1 MSTVRQMQPF
11 GRSRN
16 ANVIPCVQ
24 RSLWVYG
31 YDGFGQRQRRI
42 SMGKKKSGNTTV
54 VAVEAVG
61 RATTEIPVEISTRFL
76 EHFSE
81 QLYSSPQKAFEELIS
96 NGWDAGADYVE
107 IRIPADL
114 SAADATM
121 AVLDNGSSMDEQGL
135 RDLWHIA
142 FSPKR
147 DRPEQHGRRVVGK
160 FGIGKLATYVLA
172 SRLTYICKAADGIIR
187 RVTMDYG
194 QVDRTAAADK
204 LISELTLDL
213 YEVRESELETA
224 IGSVAYGPDLL
235 KIIAE
240 GVQLDPGAAVADDDF
255 GAPASI
261 LKRQNRGTWTLV
273 ILSGL
278 KPTGRELKVG
288 VLRRMLEAALPLS
301 SEMVIRINGEAL
313 NSTKLAAGVAREWSI
328 GPDLKLDELNLDN
341 ADESDDVAA
350 ATTSTQADSTVKV
363 ISGLSPHP
371 YIDLPGIGRVTGRI
385 RLYDEK
391 ISGGKAEDRGV
402 SNGFFVN
409 VLGRVV
415 NQSDPSFGAENLSHA
430 AWARFRMTVR
440 ADGLNPYLNTNRE
453 QFREQRALHIFRAF
467 LRKAFNIARSAYD
480 SDSNAEMPDGGDV
493 LVRSLGVV
501 SLAPLRSAV
510 SEALRTQPPI
520 PGLFDET
527 GISDREQKREDW
539 RKNTADHIQ
548 NALGK
553 VKYERSDDDS
563 FVRFRIQDSTIV
575 VNRDHPFVAEHTRTK
590 AEKELV
596 RTIAMVNLLT
606 DVYALESGID
616 PAKVESM
623 RDYRDQLMRFR
634 ALQRRQSGTH
644 IAKLLLGTQHKSGAS
659 KELETVVADALRYLG
674 FSVKEL
680 AKPGQPEGIA
690 SAYAFSAPQ
699 QPEPT
704 DEEPEPPLY
713 KFTYDAKS
721 SKHLTAKT
729 GNISLDGVQEHRK
742 RYGAQYALVV
752 APGFE
757 EGALTVRCE
766 QVGVTPMRA
775 ADLGKLLEYTVTYGA
790 ISLDVL
796 EAMFKLRDPK
806 AVTAWVEALEGKLK
820 SKRKLTIDVFLKALE
835 HLRGKVPDALQAS
848 LVSYTCRSQLGVPT
862 VRDEDVI
869 RLVRGL
875 QILIPDLVGLD
886 DNERIIVNA
895 SAERVAAAVEKQL
908 DNLHAEVEADSVLG
922 DA

>member
-1 MSTVRQMQPF
+1 MSQQV
-11 GRSRN
+11 S
-16 ANVIPCVQ
+16 
-24 RSLWVYG
+24 
-31 YDGFGQRQRRI
+31 
-42 SMGKKKSGNTTV
+42 GKPTG
-54 VAVEAVG
+54 VAVETVG
-61 RATTEIPVEISTRFL
+61 HITTEIPVEISTRFL

-96 NGWDAGADYVE
+96 NGWDAGADYVD

-114 SAADATM
+114 SAPSATM

-147 DRPEQHGRRVVGK
+147 DHPEQHGRRLVGK

-172 SRLTYICKAADGIIR
+172 SRLTYVCKAADGVIR

-194 QVDRTAAADK
+194 QVDQTAAADK
-204 LISELTLDL
+204 LISELSLDL
-213 YEVRESELETA
+213 YEVEESELEAA
-224 IGSVAYGPDLL
+224 IGTVVGGSELL
-235 KIIAE
+235 RIIAE
-240 GVQLDPGAAVADDDF
+240 GVQVGSATAAADDNF
-255 GAPASI
+255 GAPASV
-261 LKRQNRGTWTLV
+261 LKRLSTGTWTLV

-313 NSTKLAAGVAREWSI
+313 SSTKLTASIAREWTI
-328 GPDLKLDELNLDN
+328 GPDLKLDELNLDD
-341 ADESDDVAA
+341 AEEPEGSV
-350 ATTSTQADSTVKV
+350 TVSTSIDSERKVKV
-363 ISGLSPHP
+363 TSGVSPYP
-371 YIDLPGIGRVTGRI
+371 YLELPGIGRVTGRI

-391 ISGGKAEDRGV
+391 ISGGKAEDRGA

-453 QFREQRALHIFRAF
+453 QFRDQRALHVFRAF

-480 SDSNAEMPDGGDV
+480 SDSNAEMPDGGDI

-510 SEALRTQPPI
+510 SEALRTQSPI
-520 PGLFDET
+520 PGLFDDT
-527 GISDREQKREDW
+527 GIADREQKREDW

-548 NALGK
+548 NALGR
-553 VKYERSDDDS
+553 VKYEKSDDDS

-606 DVYALESGID
+606 DVYALEIGID
-616 PAKVESM
+616 PAKVEGM

-634 ALQRRQSGTH
+634 ALQRRQSGTY
-644 IAKLLLGTQHKSGAS
+644 IAKLLLATQHKSDAS
-659 KELETVVADALRYLG
+659 KELEAVVGDALRYLG
-674 FSVKEL
+674 FAVKEL
-680 AKPGQPEGIA
+680 AKSGEPEGVA

-699 QPEPT
+699 QPAPT
-704 DEEPEPPLY
+704 ELEPEPPLY

-721 SKHLTAKT
+721 SKHASAKT

-757 EGALTVRCE
+757 EGAISVRCE

-775 ADLGKLLEYTVTYGA
+775 ADLGKLLEYTVIYGA
-790 ISLDVL
+790 IPLDAL

-806 AVTAWVEALEGKLK
+806 AVTAWVDAQEESLK

-848 LVSYTCRSQLGVPT
+848 LVSFTCRTQLGVPT

-875 QILIPDLVGLD
+875 QILVPDLVGLD

-895 SAERVAAAVEKQL
+895 SAERVAAAVAKQL
-908 DNLHAEVEADSVLG
+908 DNLHAEVDIDDLLG

>member
-1 MSTVRQMQPF
+1 MSAQPT
-11 GRSRN
+11 STS
-16 ANVIPCVQ
+16 A
-24 RSLWVYG
+24 
-31 YDGFGQRQRRI
+31 
-42 SMGKKKSGNTTV
+42 
-54 VAVEAVG
+54 VAAEAVG
-61 RATTEIPVEISTRFL
+61 HIKTTIPVEISTRFL

-81 QLYSSPQKAFEELIS
+81 QLYSSPQKSFEELIS
-96 NGWDAGADYVE
+96 NGWDAGADLVD

-114 SAADATM
+114 SAPDATM
-121 AVLDNGSSMDEQGL
+121 AVLDNGASMDEQGL

-147 DRPEQHGRRVVGK
+147 DHPEQHGRRVVGK

-172 SRLTYICKAADGIIR
+172 SRLTYICKASDGVVR

-194 QVDRTAAADK
+194 EVDRTAAADK
-204 LISELTLDL
+204 LVSDLSLDL
-213 YEVRESELETA
+213 YEVDEGELESALASVVDGSKLLDIIQGGVKANPGDRTA
-224 IGSVAYGPDLL
+224 DS
-235 KIIAE
+235 
-240 GVQLDPGAAVADDDF
+240 DF
-255 GAPASI
+255 GGPASI
-261 LKRQNRGTWTLV
+261 LNRPAKDTWTLV

-301 SEMVIRINGEAL
+301 SEMTIRINGETLA
-313 NSTKLAAGVAREWSI
+313 SAKLAAVVAREWTI
-328 GPDLKLDELNLDN
+328 GPELGIEEIDLDEGDP
-341 ADESDDVAA
+341 DDVAPGGETVPGGSSA
-350 ATTSTQADSTVKV
+350 KIRVTAGTSPDA
-363 ISGLSPHP
+363 
-371 YIDLPGIGRVTGRI
+371 YIEIPDIGRVTGRI

-391 ISGGKAEDRGV
+391 ISGGKSEERGA

-440 ADGLNPYLNTNRE
+440 ADGLNAYLNTNRE
-453 QFREQRALHIFRAF
+453 QFRDQRALRVFRAF

-493 LVRSLGVV
+493 LVKSLGVV

-527 GISDREQKREDW
+527 GIINREQKRDDW
-539 RKNTADHIQ
+539 RRNTADHIQ

-553 VKYERSDDDS
+553 VRYEKADDDS
-563 FVRFRIQDSTIV
+563 FVKFRINDSTIV

-644 IAKLLLGTQHKSGAS
+644 IAKLLLATQHRSEAS
-659 KELETVVADALRYLG
+659 KELEAVVGDALRYLG
-674 FSVKEL
+674 FEVKEL
-680 AKPGQPEGIA
+680 GKPGDPEGVA
-690 SAYAFSAPQ
+690 SAYAFSAPR
-699 QPEPT
+699 QPPPTEQEPQ
-704 DEEPEPPLY
+704 PPLY
-713 KFTYDAKS
+713 KLTYDAKS
-721 SKHLTAKT
+721 SKHATAKT
-729 GNISLDGVQEHRK
+729 GNISLDGVQEHRE
-742 RYGAQYALVV
+742 RYGAKYALVV

-757 EGALTVRCE
+757 DGALAVRCE

-775 ADLGKLLEYTVTYGA
+775 ADLGKLLEYSVTYGA
-790 ISLDVL
+790 IPLDAL
-796 EAMFKLRDPK
+796 EAMFALRDPRK
-806 AVTAWVEALEGKLK
+806 VTEWVDALEAGLQ
-820 SKRKLTIDVFLKALE
+820 SKRKLTIDVFLKALDA
-835 HLRGKVPDALQAS
+835 LRGKVPDALQAS
-848 LVSYTCRSQLGVPT
+848 LVSYTCREQLGVTT

-875 QILIPDLVGLD
+875 QILVPDLVGLD
-886 DNERIIVNA
+886 ENDRIIINA
-895 SAERVAAAVEKQL
+895 SAERVAAAVARQL
-908 DNLHAEVEADSVLG
+908 ENLHADVDPGEGSG